1 MQLAETWR
9 NFAALIQ
16 HHSRPPKLFTQLPN
30 QELFRSGKRRKQ
42 PAHNILCFIMVGT
55 TSLSGLISCHLC
67 WSHRHNRK
75 PPVSSPSAIHS
86 HRRVEHPSKHLH
98 PCMDRPPSSLMF
110 RTHSVRTPESGNC
123 SVDYVIRQATRSY
136 CAPPYLLYRHNAC
149 LICRIAN
156 IAGNT
161 KRSTMW
167 HMRR

>member
-1 MQLAETWR
+1 
-9 NFAALIQ
+9 
-16 HHSRPPKLFTQLPN
+16 
-30 QELFRSGKRRKQ
+30 
-42 PAHNILCFIMVGT
+42 MVGT

-75 PPVSSPSAIHS
+75 PPVSSSNTFTSTGGA
-86 HRRVEHPSKHLH
+86 SKQASTFI
-98 PCMDRPPSSLMF
+98 PPSSLMF
-110 RTHSVRTPESGNC
+110 RTHSVRTPECGNC